1 MNQWNPYMNQPYD
14 EGYDVDEM
22 MRHHDNNAPALP
34 MMPTA
39 QMPTM
44 HSHSSPCGCH
54 SMPMWDG
61 MYPMGEMGVPGMM
74 PPGAGMPMMPGAM
87 GLSLS
92 NAKCADANDISVR
105 TELLWNAAVSVRILS
120 TALMAKNKTC
130 GYSRRFI
137 YSLIR

>member
-1 MNQWNPYMNQPYD
+1 MNQWNPYMNRPYD

-61 MYPMGEMGVPGMM
+61 MYPMGEMGAPGMM
-74 PPGAGMPMMPGAM
+74 PPSAGMPMMPGTMTPAYPYPM
-87 GLSLS
+87 QG
-92 NAKCADANDISVR
+92 APMQP
-105 TELLWNAAVSVRILS
+105 TGQM
-120 TALMAKNKTC
+120 TPYGP
-130 GYSRRFI
+130 GYYGMPPFPYGYYPQR
-137 YSLIR
+137 